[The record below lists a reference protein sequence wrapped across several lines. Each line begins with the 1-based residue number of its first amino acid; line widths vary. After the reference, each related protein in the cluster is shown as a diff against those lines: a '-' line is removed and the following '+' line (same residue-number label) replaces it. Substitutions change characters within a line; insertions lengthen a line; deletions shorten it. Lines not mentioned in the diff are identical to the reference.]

1 MLQAESSCLKP
12 SWLKKKLNLSSDR
25 NLKTL
30 LRSLKLH
37 TVCEESR
44 CPNISECFSKGV
56 ATFLILG
63 DSCKRGCSFCA
74 VATAEPSR
82 LDPDQPRRIAQAV
95 KALKLEYVV
104 ITSPTRDDL
113 SDGGAATF
121 KKTVKAI
128 KALNPKSRVEALVP
142 DFLGKLE
149 SIKTVADCELEVIGH
164 NLETVPGL
172 YKKVRPSAC
181 YNRSLAVLETIKK
194 LNPAILTKSSLML
207 GLGESQA
214 EIKKVLQDL
223 RGVSCDLLS
232 LGQYLAPSL
241 NHYPVKNYIHPD
253 IFDYFKDYAL
263 KLGFRAVNSG
273 PYVRSSYLAHHLL
286 I

>member
-253 IFDYFKDYAL
+253 IFDY
-263 KLGFRAVNSG
+263 
-273 PYVRSSYLAHHLL
+273 
-286 I
+286 